1 MIDRK
6 DYTSSCKITLK
17 TDRQDH
23 RMGNSGLK
31 GPPEV
36 SSLISLQAGSATRS
50 AWLLRSLSGLVLKTF
65 KAGECRNSLSIH
77 FKVLGCPHNEEVF
90 IYIWSEPLRFKL
102 FVVSLLLTNASPWKS
117 VFVFLLVAFW
127 VLKAPPALTRFLQP
141 HPLQCS
147 SFLIILVT
155 LHWRTQTCWSMSYIQ
170 VWKLAAIF

>member
-23 RMGNSGLK
+23 RVGNSGLK

-65 KAGECRNSLSIH
+65 KAGECRNSLSIY
-77 FKVLGCPHNEEVF
+77 FKVLGCPHNEEVI
-90 IYIWSEPLRFKL
+90 IYIWSEALVSTYLLSL
-102 FVVSLLLTNASPWKS
+102 FFSPMHHHGSLSL
-117 VFVFLLVAFW
+117 
-127 VLKAPPALTRFLQP
+127 
-141 HPLQCS
+141 S
-147 SFLIILVT
+147 SYQWPF
-155 LHWRTQTCWSMSYIQ
+155 RY
-170 VWKLAAIF
+170 